1 MSGSPY
7 LMRRCRRGRLSL
19 ALSPMAPVRVV
30 IAEDQLL
37 LREGLSR
44 LLGDSGFDVVA
55 QAGNAPDLLRKVS
68 AHHPDVAIVDIQM
81 PPGNADDGLRA
92 AIQIRGDH
100 PEVGVLVFSQ
110 FRDEA
115 YAMDLI
121 GEDARGV
128 GYLLKDRIA
137 DLASFTDAVRRVA
150 SGGSALD
157 PEIVALMVGRRR
169 KHDPLEEL
177 TPRERQ
183 VLTLMAEG
191 KSNLGIAESLGV
203 TLAAVEKHVG
213 RIFGKLGLR
222 NEPLEHRRVL
232 AVLTLLKAPG

>member
-1 MSGSPY
+1 MQ
-7 LMRRCRRGRLSL
+7 
-19 ALSPMAPVRVV
+19 PVRVM

-37 LREGLSR
+37 LREGLGR
-44 LLGDSGFDVVA
+44 LLAESGFEVVA
-55 QAGNAPDLLRKVS
+55 QAADAPDLLRKVA
-68 AHHPDVAIVDIQM
+68 AHHPDVAIIDVQM
-81 PPGNADDGLRA
+81 PPTHSDDGLRA
-92 AIQIRGDH
+92 AIAIRGSH
-100 PEVGVLVFSQ
+100 PDVGVLMLSQ

-121 GEDARGV
+121 GDDARGV

-137 DLASFTDAVRRVA
+137 DLDSFADAIRRVA
-150 SGGSALD
+150 AGGSALD

-169 KHDPLEEL
+169 KHDPLEAL

-183 VLTLMAEG
+183 VLALMAEG
-191 KSNLGIAESLGV
+191 KSNLGIAEALGV

-222 NEPLEHRRVL
+222 DEPLEHRRVL
-232 AVLTLLKAPG
+232 AVLTLLQAA

>member
-1 MSGSPY
+1 MSGYPY
-7 LMRRCRRGRLSL
+7 PSSARI
-19 ALSPMAPVRVV
+19 ALGAVAPLRIV

-44 LLGDSGFDVVA
+44 LLTDSGFDVVA
-55 QAGNAPDLLRKVS
+55 QAGDVVDLERKAA
-68 AHHPDVAIVDIQM
+68 AHHPDVAVIDVQM
-81 PPGNADDGLRA
+81 PPDHTDDGPPPHQDR
-92 AIQIRGDH
+92 REH
-100 PEVGVLVFSQ
+100 PEIGILMLSQ

-121 GEDARGV
+121 AEDARGV
-128 GYLLKDRIA
+128 GYLLKDRVA
-137 DLASFTDAVRRVA
+137 DVASFTDAVRRVA
-150 SGGSALD
+150 EGGSALD

-169 KHDPLEEL
+169 KHDPLAEL

-191 KSNLGIAESLGV
+191 KSNLGIAEALGV

-213 RIFGKLGLR
+213 RIFAKLGLGA
-222 NEPLEHRRVL
+222 EPLEHRRVL
-232 AVLTLLKAPG
+232 AVLTVLRPN

>member
-1 MSGSPY
+1 MQ
-7 LMRRCRRGRLSL
+7 
-19 ALSPMAPVRVV
+19 PVRVM

-37 LREGLSR
+37 LREGLGR
-44 LLGDSGFDVVA
+44 LLAESGFEVVA
-55 QAGNAPDLLRKVS
+55 QAADAPDLLRKVA
-68 AHHPDVAIVDIQM
+68 AHHPDVAIVDVQM
-81 PPGNADDGLRA
+81 PPNHGDDGLQA
-92 AIQIRGDH
+92 AIEIRRSH
-100 PEVGVLVFSQ
+100 PDVGVLMLSQ

-121 GEDARGV
+121 GDDARGV

-137 DLASFTDAVRRVA
+137 DLGSFADAIRRVA
-150 SGGSALD
+150 AGGSALD

-169 KHDPLEEL
+169 KHDPLAAL

-183 VLTLMAEG
+183 VLALMAEG
-191 KSNLGIAESLGV
+191 KSNLGIAEALGV

-222 NEPLEHRRVL
+222 DEPLEHRRVL
-232 AVLTLLKAPG
+232 AVLTLLRAG

>member
-1 MSGSPY
+1 MPP
-7 LMRRCRRGRLSL
+7 L
-19 ALSPMAPVRVV
+19 RVV

-44 LLGDSGFDVVA
+44 LLAESEFEVVG
-55 QAGNAPDLLRKVS
+55 QAADAPELLRKVA
-68 AHHPDVAIVDIQM
+68 AHHPDVAIVDVQM
-81 PPGNADDGLRA
+81 PPHNADDGLRA
-92 AIQIRGDH
+92 AIEIRRDH
-100 PEVGVLVFSQ
+100 PEVGVLMLSQ

-121 GEDARGV
+121 GDDARGV

-137 DLASFTDAVRRVA
+137 DLASFADAVRRVA
-150 SGGSALD
+150 AGGSALD

-169 KHDPLEEL
+169 KDDPLEAL

-183 VLTLMAEG
+183 VLALMAEG
-191 KSNLGIAESLGV
+191 KSNLGIAEALGV

-213 RIFGKLGLR
+213 RIFGKLGLHD
-222 NEPLEHRRVL
+222 EPLEHRRVL
-232 AVLTLLKAPG
+232 AVLTLLRAN